1 MKFLPKNAD
10 KYTSDIG
17 KGEKMKRVAGQPL
30 YVEGLR
36 GNNNYRM
43 YAADPRKSNKKYIS
57 LFNKKNGNIW
67 RSCRHE
73 RLWEVNNLRAVEHE
87 CDFNPKDLG
96 YSIVVLQGE
105 FSFIQADPGNFFAYR
120 TDLLIHPSS
129 CELLSCINEDFRY
142 PLSPLYQQELI
153 RHKRMMELT
162 FSPKSYPNISKLLSD
177 FVAILAENKEFAGF
191 WQSVGG
197 HSNPAEMFKWVGLEI
212 GIKEETIWEGPK
224 EKVFDLESLI
234 SSLKVHVFNKGAI
247 NLREAKRIFGITDLT
262 GISLGDLKKTYRVA
276 AANVHPDKYPSPELK
291 EIATK
296 EMSCLTQLFH
306 LLKDK
311 VQ

>member
-1 MKFLPKNAD
+1 VKFLPKNAD
-10 KYTSDIG
+10 KYTSDIS

-36 GNNNYRM
+36 GNNTYRM
-43 YAADPRKSNKKYIS
+43 YAADPRKSNTKYIS
-57 LFNKKNGNIW
+57 LFNKKNGNVW

-96 YSIVVLQGE
+96 VSIVVLQGE
-105 FSFIQADPGNFFAYR
+105 FSFAQAVPGNFFAYR

-129 CELLSCINEDFRY
+129 CELLSCVNEDFRY
-142 PLSPLYQQELI
+142 VLNPLYYQKLKELKHLN
-153 RHKRMMELT
+153 RLNH
-162 FSPKSYPNISKLLSD
+162 PNISKLLAD
-177 FVAILAENKEFAGF
+177 FVAILSENKEFAGF

-197 HSNPAEMFKWVGLEI
+197 HSNPAEMFKWVGFETD
-212 GIKEETIWEGPK
+212 IKEETIWEGPK

-247 NLREAKRIFGITDLT
+247 NLKEAKRIFGITDFT
-262 GISLGDLKKTYRVA
+262 RVSLEDLKKTYRVA
-276 AANVHPDKYPSPELK
+276 AANVHPDKYSSPELK

-296 EMSCLTQLFH
+296 EMSYLTQLFH